1 MELMFPA
8 VIVICLLIVI
18 ALFFIK
24 MKKKEAYTQ
33 GKKVAN
39 TNFIKDTPYYKQRM
53 KKYKILSTA
62 ICVLSGLSI
71 VITSVL
77 IARPVTKDT
86 IDDEKY
92 NRDIIIG
99 LDVSLSEAEV
109 DLELVKKFRT
119 IIPDIKG
126 DRIGVVVYNTVPV
139 VFCPLTEDYDYVD
152 KSLAKIQTYMQ
163 KVIDNNNRVPIPIL
177 SDETDEAYE
186 CYNFFYGGTVSNSE
200 ERGSSLIGDGLAGTL
215 YSFPDLKTDKER
227 TRIILFATD
236 NALAGE
242 ETISLND
249 ACKLCKQNNINLYA
263 YCPTTDMN
271 IYATK
276 DVIEQ
281 YRTAVTQTAGGKF
294 YLGDLDN
301 MSTQIVK
308 EIKETKT
315 TLLNENKKTYIMDH
329 PIVFFVIL
337 TVTIIV
343 MIIIEKRIR
352 IWF

>member
-1 MELMFPA
+1 MELMYPWIIVLCLIFA
-8 VIVICLLIVI
+8 LVIWFVK
-18 ALFFIK
+18 FN
-24 MKKKEAYTQ
+24 KKEEYTQ

-53 KKYKILSTA
+53 RKYKLLSTA

-71 VITSVL
+71 IITSVL

-86 IDDEKY
+86 IEDEKY

-126 DRIGVVVYNTVPV
+126 DRIGVVVFNTAPV

-152 KSLAKIQTYMQ
+152 KSLEKIQTYMQ
-163 KVIDNNNRVPIPIL
+163 KVIDNNNRVPIPL
-177 SDETDEAYE
+177 YGEATDEDYD
-186 CYNFFYGGTVSNSE
+186 CYNFFYGGAIANNE

-215 YSFPDLKTDKER
+215 YSFPDLKTNKER

-236 NALAGE
+236 NALSGE
-242 ETISLND
+242 EAISLDD

-276 DVIEQ
+276 DLIEA
-281 YRTAVTQTAGGKF
+281 YKKSVLQTANGKF

-301 MSTQIVK
+301 MSSQMVR

-329 PIVFFVIL
+329 PSAFFIVVA
-337 TVTIIV
+337 VTIIV
-343 MIIIEKRIR
+343 MIIVEKRIR
-352 IWF
+352 I

>member
-1 MELMFPA
+1 MELIFPA

-18 ALFFIK
+18 ATFFIK
-24 MKKKEAYTQ
+24 VNKKEAYTQ

-39 TNFIKDTPYYKQRM
+39 TNFIKDTPYYKQKM
-53 KKYKILSTA
+53 KKYKLLS
-62 ICVLSGLSI
+62 IVVCVLSGISI
-71 VITSVL
+71 VITSIL

-86 IDDEKY
+86 INDEKY

-126 DRIGVVVYNTVPV
+126 DRIGIV
-139 VFCPLTEDYDYVD
+139 VFNTAPLVYCPLTEDYDYVD

-163 KVIDNNNRVPIPIL
+163 KVIDNNNRVPIPLL
-177 SDETDEAYE
+177 SNGTDEDYD
-186 CYNFFYGGTVSNSE
+186 CYNFFYGGAIANSD

-215 YSFPDLKTDKER
+215 YSFPDLKTDKDR

-242 ETISLND
+242 ETITLDN
-249 ACKLCKQNNINLYA
+249 ACKLCKQNNIKLYA

-271 IYATK
+271 MYATK
-276 DVIEQ
+276 DLIED
-281 YRTAVTQTAGGKF
+281 YKKSVTQTANGKF

-301 MSTQIVK
+301 MSTQMVK

-315 TLLNENKKTYIMDH
+315 TLLDENKKTYIMDH
-329 PIVFFVIL
+329 PIVFFGIIV
-337 TVTIIV
+337 VTIIA

-352 IWF
+352 I